1 MLTLKTKNREFVDLI
16 NGLFNVQELQG
27 VRFSL
32 VVSKNIRILQQ
43 ELSDLEAASKPS
55 EEFLELSMK
64 AKTLGEDDKAIK
76 ELEDNNP
83 KLIAERKSQLEEID
97 KMMEEEV
104 KIKLHGIT
112 EDILPEDITAA
123 QITGI
128 DKLIK

>member
-64 AKTLGEDDKAIK
+64 AKALGEDDKAIK

-83 KLIAERKSQLEEID
+83 KLISERKSQLEEID

>member
-16 NGLFNVQELQG
+16 NGLFNVQDLQG

-43 ELSDLEAASKPS
+43 ELTDLESASKPS

-64 AKTLGEDDKAIK
+64 AKALGEDDKAIK

-97 KMMEEEV
+97 KMMEEEI

-112 EDILPEDITAA
+112 ENILPEGITAA